1 MGSGAVIEWGR
12 PLPAPAKINLF
23 LHVIGRRADGYH
35 LLQSAFRLIDRCD
48 RLTFFARQDGA
59 IVRQGELP
67 GVAEDSDL
75 CVRAA
80 RLLRREA
87 NVSEGVSIRLDKQL
101 PMGAGLGGGSSDAAT
116 TLLALN
122 HLWNLAWPA
131 PKLAALGLR
140 LGADVPFFIFGRSA
154 FVEGIGERLQALP
167 LEPAWYPAWYLVI
180 EPGVVV
186 ATGEIFAAPQLTRST
201 KAIKMADFSEAWAAG
216 SLHNDLQPVVCAR
229 YPAVA
234 AAIAWLQHF
243 GDARMTGSGACVF
256 APFASESAA
265 RRVLARLPQA
275 WRGWVARGLEAH
287 PLIEQAYLGSRQ
299 AG

>member
-1 MGSGAVIEWGR
+1 MGTGAVIDWGQ
-12 PLPAPAKINLF
+12 PLPAPAKLNLF

-48 RLTFFARQDGA
+48 WITYFPRPDGSV
-59 IVRQGELP
+59 VRQGEVA

-75 CVRAA
+75 SVRAA
-80 RLLRREA
+80 RLLQREA
-87 NVSEGVSIRLDKQL
+87 GVGSGVSIRLEKRL

-116 TLLALN
+116 TFLALN
-122 HLWNLAWPA
+122 HLWDLAWPA
-131 PKLAALGLR
+131 AKLAELGLR

-154 FVEGIGERLQALP
+154 FVEGVGERLQPLP
-167 LEPAWYPAWYLVI
+167 LEPAWYLVI
-180 EPGVVV
+180 EPGAVIT
-186 ATGEIFAAPQLTRST
+186 TGEMFAAPDLTRST
-201 KAIKMADFSEAWAAG
+201 KAIKMADFSGAWAAG

-234 AAIAWLQHF
+234 DAIAWLQQF

-256 APFASESAA
+256 APFASASAA
-265 RRVLARLPQA
+265 QQVLTCLPQI
-275 WRGWVARGLEAH
+275 WRGWVAKGLETH